1 MNDDNFDR
9 EAARQQNRKVTRS
22 STVVSLIGVA
32 LFLLSGVLI
41 YKLTPGPLEQQQN
54 TSFPPVSTNLSIE
67 IVQQDKFDQWAKP
80 DHAPES
86 GEQISF
92 RISTN
97 QPLHA
102 SLISEPNQSHPRTLF
117 DDIRLPPGENKVI
130 NFNNQDYRYTI
141 KKTDRQ
147 IQFCLITAS
156 DSRALAKKILS
167 LQGKNHLS
175 ELPGIHCVNWQAQDS
190 KQDQI

>member
-1 MNDDNFDR
+1 MTDDNFDR

-22 STVVSLIGVA
+22 STIISLIGVA

-41 YKLTPGPLEQQQN
+41 YQLTPGPLEKHQDILNSQIA
-54 TSFPPVSTNLSIE
+54 TYVSIE
-67 IVQQDKFDQWAKP
+67 AVQKDKFNQWEKLSNT
-80 DHAPES
+80 PES

-117 DDIRLPPGENKVI
+117 DDIRIPPGKNRII
-130 NFNNQDYRYTI
+130 NFNNQDYHYTV
-141 KKTDRQ
+141 KETDKQ
-147 IQFCLITAS
+147 VQFCLITAT
-156 DSRALAKKILS
+156 DSKVLAKRIRS
-167 LQGKNHLS
+167 MQGRNHLS
-175 ELPGIHCVNWQAQDS
+175 ESPGIHCVNW
-190 KQDQI
+190 

>member
-1 MNDDNFDR
+1 MSDDHFDR

-22 STVVSLIGVA
+22 STVISLIGVA

-41 YKLTPGPLEQQQN
+41 YKLTPGPAEKLKNGGHPQIA
-54 TSFPPVSTNLSIE
+54 TSISIE
-67 IVQQDKFDQWAKP
+67 MVQRNTLNQWTKL
-80 DHAPES
+80 DHTPAS

-117 DDIRLPPGENKVI
+117 EDIRIPPGENRII
-130 NFNNQDYRYTI
+130 NFNSQDFHYTV
-141 KKTDRQ
+141 KETDRQ
-147 IQFCLITAS
+147 IRFCLVTAA
-156 DSRALAKKILS
+156 DSKALISKLIAMQQKKHVNES
-167 LQGKNHLS
+167 NN
-175 ELPGIHCVNWQAQDS
+175 IHCMNW
-190 KQDQI
+190 

>member
-1 MNDDNFDR
+1 MTDDNFDR
-9 EAARQQNRKVTRS
+9 EAARKQNRKVTRS
-22 STVVSLIGVA
+22 STVLSLIGVA

-54 TSFPPVSTNLSIE
+54 IANSQIAANISIE
-67 IVQQDKFDQWAKP
+67 MVQKNESDQWIKL
-80 DHAPES
+80 DHTPES

-117 DDIRLPPGENKVI
+117 DDIRIPPGENKII
-130 NFNNQDYRYTI
+130 NFNNRDYHYTVKETDKQI
-141 KKTDRQ
+141 K
-147 IQFCLITAS
+147 FCLITAA
-156 DSRALAKKILS
+156 DSKALTKKIIAM
-167 LQGKNHLS
+167 QGKSRLRES
-175 ELPGIHCVNWQAQDS
+175 PDKYCVIW
-190 KQDQI
+190 